1 MAEFQPKSQIKWFS
15 SRNEWFRTESQF
27 AAGISPKISEKVIGK
42 SPQFP
47 YRKPMCY
54 LNKSKIKT
62 NSHLIFLPIGKL
74 IRDDSTKTGYTVV
87 KKTKIK

>member
-1 MAEFQPKSQIKWFS
+1 
-15 SRNEWFRTESQF
+15 
-27 AAGISPKISEKVIGK
+27 
-42 SPQFP
+42 
-47 YRKPMCY
+47 MCY

-87 KKTKIK
+87 KKPKKINRINGKV

>member
-1 MAEFQPKSQIKWFS
+1 
-15 SRNEWFRTESQF
+15 
-27 AAGISPKISEKVIGK
+27 
-42 SPQFP
+42 
-47 YRKPMCY
+47 MCY

-87 KKTKIK
+87 KNLKINRIKR

>member
-1 MAEFQPKSQIKWFS
+1 MNDLGQKS
-15 SRNEWFRTESQF
+15 RF

-87 KKTKIK
+87 KKPKNK